1 MQLKRLVNQETGEIA
16 NLRLILYLPSSRE
29 SVEQLLSTSFPARS
43 ISKSAVFLVSIV
55 VLVVEKDRR

>member
-1 MQLKRLVNQETGEIA
+1 MQLKRLVNQETGEIV

-29 SVEQLLSTSFPARS
+29 SVEQLLSIYFLARS